1 MHPGNHSHLR
11 LGAAWRAALPGR
23 HPGGGGR
30 RWRGRECR
38 QARATVFDRFERFD
52 VFENIEQIEPIGNVR
67 RRAGLLPSPA
77 GRPLR
82 QGVGGTSLPGQFGH
96 CGEGGE
102 RAQSFLSCRTGET
115 RKSGTTIQLICIRK
129 SFVRQKFGQFRRG
142 RWVARNAIWRASAL
156 IPFSGP
162 SKASVESQRRGF
174 SFVPKGFSSTPGTRS
189 QPT

>member
-1 MHPGNHSHLR
+1 MHPGTHSHLR

-67 RRAGLLPSPA
+67 RRAGLLPSPT

-102 RAQSFLSCRTGET
+102 RAQSSLSCRTGET
-115 RKSGTTIQLICIRK
+115 RKSGTTIQRFAYASL
-129 SFVRQKFGQFRRG
+129 SFTRNLDNFGIGEGLRG
-142 RWVARNAIWRASAL
+142 CHLARLAPDSCSGQSRASC
-156 IPFSGP
+156 
-162 SKASVESQRRGF
+162 ESQRRGF